1 MVQPLRLV
9 GSFGKCN
16 AVSSGVFGVLV
27 LPVRSFTSVFYKIPV
42 GNSAPSGMFG
52 VLVLPVRSFMSVF
65 CKVLNSKSCAHLVQI
80 IPVLTRTCGPRGGCR
95 WVHVLYACFM
105 CSRNDDVIPFVFTCP
120 FACMSLPVVRTRTC
134 MSCTF
139 SHNSFMRSMDDIPCA
154 VQTCQHWLSWRKDDS
169 VAAPAR
175 VPSFDRSFVLRHS
188 VVHCILCVC
197 VCTGVLQQ

>member
-42 GNSAPSGMFG
+42 GNSAPSGVFG

-95 WVHVLYACFM
+95 WVHVLYACFK
-105 CSRNDDVIPFVFTCP
+105 CSRNDVTIPFV
-120 FACMSLPVVRTRTC
+120 STRDSTC
-134 MSCTF
+134 MRTSDVRSRYACLVF
-139 SHNSFMRSMDDIPCA
+139 ARLGIIRSHGRSHLGCIRWTIFPCA
-154 VQTCQHWLSWRKDDS
+154 VQQR
-169 VAAPAR
+169 
-175 VPSFDRSFVLRHS
+175 RSS
-188 VVHCILCVC
+188 I
-197 VCTGVLQQ
+197 G